1 MVGNSLADAT
11 RFDKLHGKV
20 YFSEFGMS
28 TTMTNMETD
37 LLTGTGGR
45 QEVES
50 PKRVAIV
57 EAATR
62 LFLDSGYDPVSM
74 DTIAEAA
81 QVSKRT
87 VYNHFSNKE
96 TLFGA
101 VMQMMCR
108 QFNRLDPSDNVPT
121 GPPEEVL
128 IAIGTDFV
136 TLVTSP
142 ESIALYRIV
151 TAEAPRHPE
160 LAEVFYQNGPDPFC
174 NTLSRYFE
182 DQTTKGAI
190 DICEPVTAA
199 HQFWELIKAP
209 FHMKLLLGLAQ
220 RPDEAEILA
229 SVEATVARFLK
240 MYQTTA

>member
-1 MVGNSLADAT
+1 MASMHAQ
-11 RFDKLHGKV
+11 
-20 YFSEFGMS
+20 
-28 TTMTNMETD
+28 
-37 LLTGTGGR
+37 LLTHRDSRPTD
-45 QEVES
+45 ES

-57 EAATR
+57 EAAAK

-74 DTIAEAA
+74 DAIAEAA

-87 VYNHFSNKE
+87 VYSHFSNKQ

-108 QFNRLDPSDNVPT
+108 RFNRMDPSGDLPS

-128 IAIGTDFV
+128 VELGLDFV

-142 ESIALYRIV
+142 EAIALFRTV

-174 NTLSRYFE
+174 DALSRYFE
-182 DQTTKGAI
+182 HQNEKGTLAVRN
-190 DICEPVTAA
+190 PSMAA
-199 HQFWELIKAP
+199 QQFWELIKAP
-209 FHMKLLLGLAQ
+209 FHLKLLLGLDE
-220 RPDEAEILA
+220 RPDDEAIRI
-229 SVEATVARFLK
+229 SVEATVSDFLK
-240 MYQTTA
+240 IHRASS